1 MAAVKQIKMMK
12 SESQPGGVSSGTF
25 SLTAVRTQKAEKF
38 SEVKKEIEELQSLLH
53 SNAQTISQSTLLLKK
68 RKEMRE
74 VDTSLD
80 MMKKDYKKR
89 MDECEQRRLQ
99 FEKKQARMR
108 DQVLKFERF
117 IQENDAK
124 KLRAEAKA
132 KHERQLFGEKSKEL
146 FALTEELAEL
156 ESVRGAVY
164 KELES
169 KNRYRAYL
177 ERSVEEVEGY
187 EEVSDL
193 LARYN
198 TLRDSREELLKLNS
212 EEENE
217 VNQFQ
222 VKLQALKTELQ
233 NKFLVGNRYQTL
245 SHILLSPP
253 SLSPHTDTLVPSL
266 THPLIAHSLTYKTNV
281 LSQCDPSISKKT
293 RRG

>member
-1 MAAVKQIKMMK
+1 MAAAVKQIKMMK
-12 SESQPGGVSSGTF
+12 SESQPGGVGSSGTF

-124 KLRAEAKA
+124 KLRAEATA

-146 FALTEELAEL
+146 HALTEELAEL

-193 LARYN
+193 LARYY

-233 NKFLVGNRYQTL
+233 NKFLVGNR
-245 SHILLSPP
+245 
-253 SLSPHTDTLVPSL
+253 
-266 THPLIAHSLTYKTNV
+266 
-281 LSQCDPSISKKT
+281 
-293 RRG
+293 